1 MVNSWEYGV
10 RGRKKSR
17 LYLDVR
23 HRWMVMTLIQTESV
37 GVGDGG
43 FSFRNVGHQVFEM
56 LISAQGSI

>member
-1 MVNSWEYGV
+1 MP
-10 RGRKKSR
+10 RC
-17 LYLDVR
+17 
-23 HRWMVMTLIQTESV
+23 QTQVDGDDIDPDKSV